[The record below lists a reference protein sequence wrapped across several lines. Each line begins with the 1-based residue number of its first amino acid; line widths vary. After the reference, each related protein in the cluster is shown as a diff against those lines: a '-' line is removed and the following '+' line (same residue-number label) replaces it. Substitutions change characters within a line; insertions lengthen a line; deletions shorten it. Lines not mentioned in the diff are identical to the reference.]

1 MTSTP
6 RPWTWE
12 KEPNGMTFGIW
23 HDDDTNI
30 GEVLDADDAAVLVQA
45 VNAHDDLLEMTRLL
59 ERSLIYE
66 IKKNT
71 TEGDKEG
78 AKLKTITLNLVRAA
92 LAKASQS

>member
-12 KEPNGMTFGIW
+12 EEPNGMTFGIW

-45 VNAHDDLLEMTRLL
+45 VNAHDDL
-59 ERSLIYE
+59 
-66 IKKNT
+66 
-71 TEGDKEG
+71 
-78 AKLKTITLNLVRAA
+78 VAA
-92 LAKASQS
+92 LIEIFERTKGEVHNRCPDIERITRIALASIQ